1 MKIVSIN
8 ASPNKTGST
17 SLLLKTVEE
26 ELRQKGDEIVHF
38 DLYDCNYKG
47 CMACSA
53 CSNPDI
59 HFCSQKDDL
68 IPLLE
73 AIYDSQA
80 VLFGSPVYF
89 GHITGMG
96 KTFIDRLYSF
106 LRNKQRNQRM
116 KDKAYGFILTQGAEE
131 KYYESVR
138 SYMKDWFYK
147 YFGMKDGGSLVVGN
161 LGGVNDLEQQPQ
173 AISNTKAMAQQLHQS
188 TQ

>member
-1 MKIVSIN
+1 MKVVSIN

-17 SLLLKTVEE
+17 ALLLKTVEDELKLKGE
-26 ELRQKGDEIVHF
+26 EVIHF

-47 CMACSA
+47 CLACSA
-53 CSNPDI
+53 CSNPDL

-73 AIYDSQA
+73 AIDESQA

-89 GHITGMG
+89 GHLTGMG

-106 LRNKQRNQRM
+106 LRNKQRNQNM
-116 KDKAYGFILTQGAEE
+116 KSKAYGFILTQGAEE
-131 KYYESVR
+131 KYFESVR
-138 SYMKDWFYK
+138 NYMKDWFYK
-147 YFGMKDGGSLVVGN
+147 YFGMKDGGSLVIGS
-161 LGGVNDLEQQPQ
+161 LGATQDLKQQPE
-173 AISNTKAMAQQLHQS
+173 AINKAKAMAQQLRQS